1 MKFYRKR
8 ERKRHMYGLTSV
20 WNLERLNSGM
30 ENRGGYQELGAGGI
44 EEVLVKG
51 HKFPLLR

>member
-1 MKFYRKR
+1 MKFYRKG

-51 HKFPLLR
+51 HKLPLLR

>member
-8 ERKRHMYGLTSV
+8 ERKRHIYGLTSV
-20 WNLERLNSGM
+20 WNLERLNSGT
-30 ENRGGYQELGAGGI
+30 ESRGGYQELGAGGI

-51 HKFPLLR
+51 YRLPLLR